1 MTNSEKLSRR
11 DEILQA
17 LASMLESNLGERI
30 TTANLAAFVG
40 VSEAALY
47 RHFPS
52 KAKMFE
58 GLIGYIEE
66 VIFSR
71 INLIVSGANSAEQS
85 CETMMYLVLG
95 FAEKNPG
102 LSRLLA
108 GDALV
113 GETAR
118 LRDRMQQFFSR
129 IETQF
134 KQVLREAEIREQK
147 VPVQTASAAA
157 NLLTAY
163 LEGKIRQY
171 VRSEFKQAPTLYWAE
186 QWEMIRPQLLRE
198 LSLDRLPS

>member
-186 QWEMIRPQLLRE
+186 QWQMIRPQLLRE